1 MSARTTAP
9 SAAVRDVDVRGFV
22 YSLEPVRQRQ
32 QWRLDK
38 SMAELAQAQQVLAG
52 TEAQMAQVLKAHDEQ
67 ARTVGQALLERLDPA
82 AHRRTLAYLAQLR
95 GQWAQLDA
103 QREEQRLARD
113 RLRRACLEQQMR
125 LEGLTRHKENALT
138 EYADEVRQRASNEQ
152 DRDWLARSAFA
163 QAAAAGAGE

>member
-1 MSARTTAP
+1 MSASTTAP

-38 SMAELAQAQQVLAG
+38 SMVELAQAQQVLAG
-52 TEAQMAQVLKAHDEQ
+52 TEARMAQMLKTHDEQ

-113 RLRRACLEQQMR
+113 RLRRECLEQQMR
-125 LEGLTRHKENALT
+125 LEGLIRHKENALT

-152 DRDWLARSAFA
+152 DRDWLARAAFTH
-163 QAAAAGAGE
+163 AATGAGE